1 MPSAAFLAKPH
12 DGFSA
17 VGIARGFQLTILG
30 AYRALQNPDLL
41 KGKYYKQAAYA
52 IAISLIIQFI
62 ISVPLWIVK
71 VLVSIVARIF
81 ASQGD
86 NEASERSTQVVN
98 GISFI
103 QGYVINLSGLLIG
116 LMRYLRPEMDDM
128 FMESLRFI
136 DKVYFKMH
144 PERAIISSE
153 AITQDNTAIT
163 QIENGTTSVPAR
175 FYTPLSL
182 YATSSARILSASRV
196 PSANTSAEKEHA
208 PMPNNAAKFVSRYF
222 RRSILS
228 LTIYF
233 LSLIPYLGKIVL
245 QIVSFY
251 SFRKTVGVGPAVLV
265 FGVAAFMPK
274 SWLTIFLA
282 SYWGSRSLVRELLI
296 PYFSRI
302 PFTPKQRES
311 WFRAREGVLFG
322 FGFGFYFILK
332 IPYVGVLL
340 YGIAEASA
348 AYLVTKVTD
357 PPPPPT
363 KVLDWTETQ
372 TQWKIPSG
380 DFLQSEGFIPLM
392 GTRPGVP
399 GGWTE
404 TEKKND

>member
-1 MPSAAFLAKPH
+1 MPSAKFLARPH
-12 DGFSA
+12 GGFS
-17 VGIARGFQLTILG
+17 VLSIVRGFQLTLLG
-30 AYRALQNPDLL
+30 VYRALQNPDLL

-62 ISVPLWIVK
+62 ITIPLWIVK
-71 VLVSIVARIF
+71 VTTSALAWIF
-81 ASQGD
+81 SSQG
-86 NEASERSTQVVN
+86 NHEASARAAKLIN
-98 GISFI
+98 GIDFI
-103 QGYVINLSGLLIG
+103 QGSVINLSGLLIG
-116 LMRYLRPEMDDM
+116 LMRYLRPEMDEM

-144 PERAIISSE
+144 PEKAISSE
-153 AITQDNTAIT
+153 AITRSNTTVAQT
-163 QIENGTTSVPAR
+163 GSETTPCASR

-182 YATSSARILSASRV
+182 YTTSSAQILSASRAS
-196 PSANTSAEKEHA
+196 SASASAEKEYI
-208 PMPNNAAKFVSRYF
+208 PMSNNAAKFISRYF

-228 LTIYF
+228 VAIYF

-251 SFRKTVGVGPAVLV
+251 SFRKTVGIGPAIMV
-265 FGVAAFMPK
+265 FSVAAFMPK

-302 PFTPKQRES
+302 PFTPKQRDA

-332 IPYVGVLL
+332 IPYLGVLL
-340 YGIAEASA
+340 YGFAEASA

-363 KVLDWTETQ
+363 RVLDWTETQ
-372 TQWKIPSG
+372 TKWKIPSG
-380 DFLQSEGFIPLM
+380 DFLHSEGFIPLI
-392 GTRPGVP
+392 GTGPGVP
-399 GGWTE
+399 GGWSE
-404 TEKKND
+404 GEKKNN